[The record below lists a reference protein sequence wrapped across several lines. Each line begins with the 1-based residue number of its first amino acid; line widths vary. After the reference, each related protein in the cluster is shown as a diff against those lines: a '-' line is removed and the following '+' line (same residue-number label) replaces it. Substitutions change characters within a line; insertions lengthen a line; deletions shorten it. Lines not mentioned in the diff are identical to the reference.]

1 MSNDLQQRKLF
12 HHVEPQSIQSTY
24 TQFTQTD
31 FLISVGAG
39 RSLVRN
45 SWEILRSYLLDLAMA
60 EHEQRAVFFLIAIV
74 ARTYSLIV

>member
-31 FLISVGAG
+31 FLISVGAN
-39 RSLVRN
+39 RSLG
-45 SWEILRSYLLDLAMA
+45 
-60 EHEQRAVFFLIAIV
+60 
-74 ARTYSLIV
+74 